1 MFTLQDK
8 EIMTLPY
15 FITIRESSSMYE
27 IQSRCTGHFWAIVP
41 IAMNRKQTYYKL
53 LHKYHEEDNYH
64 VQMDFASVL
73 DAVLDIINHDDYKLH
88 RRSSYFEEVV
98 AQFSKTA

>member
-1 MFTLQDK
+1 MFTLKDR

-15 FITIRESSSMYE
+15 FVTIRESSSMYE
-27 IQSRCTGHFWAIVP
+27 IQSRCTGHLWAIIP
-41 IAMNRKQTYYKL
+41 IALNRSKTYYKL

-64 VQMDFASVL
+64 FQTDCGSVL

-88 RRSSYFEEVV
+88 RRSSYFEEV
-98 AQFSKTA
+98 AARYS

>member
-1 MFTLQDK
+1 MFTFRDT

-15 FITIRESSSMYE
+15 FNTISMSGSMYE
-27 IQSRCTGHFWAIVP
+27 IQSRCTGHFWAIIP
-41 IAMNRKQTYYKL
+41 IAMNRREVYYQL

-64 VQMDFASVL
+64 IQTSCGTVL

-88 RRSSYFEEVV
+88 RRSSYFEEV
-98 AQFSKTA
+98 AARFS

>member
-1 MFTLQDK
+1 MFTLKDR

-15 FITIRESSSMYE
+15 FVTIRESSSMYE
-27 IQSRCTGHFWAIVP
+27 IQSRCTGHFWAIIP
-41 IAMNRKQTYYKL
+41 IAMNRSKTYYKL

-64 VQMDFASVL
+64 VQTDCGSVH

-88 RRSSYFEEVV
+88 RRSSFFEEV
-98 AQFSKTA
+98 AARYS